1 MQKMSFLIRTV
12 TVGSGIHA
20 VKDMSPDQ
28 PPKRVMDYTI
38 GRDLHPALKIFIDL
52 SMAYYNT
59 IILCCKE
66 LFLRSCYPNILQPQ
80 IKLFLHQELKDLCTT
95 LPLLEDASIT
105 VPPPATMPTWPL
117 TTIMAP
123 ARRSEKLLMRV

>member
-38 GRDLHPALKIFIDL
+38 GRDLHPALKINDTFNMPFVDVLVNTFFLI
-52 SMAYYNT
+52 SYNKG
-59 IILCCKE
+59 I
-66 LFLRSCYPNILQPQ
+66 
-80 IKLFLHQELKDLCTT
+80 
-95 LPLLEDASIT
+95 
-105 VPPPATMPTWPL
+105 
-117 TTIMAP
+117 
-123 ARRSEKLLMRV
+123 

>member
-38 GRDLHPALKIFIDL
+38 GRDLHPATKTFIFSFHI
-52 SMAYYNT
+52 
-59 IILCCKE
+59 E
-66 LFLRSCYPNILQPQ
+66 
-80 IKLFLHQELKDLCTT
+80 
-95 LPLLEDASIT
+95 
-105 VPPPATMPTWPL
+105 
-117 TTIMAP
+117 
-123 ARRSEKLLMRV
+123 